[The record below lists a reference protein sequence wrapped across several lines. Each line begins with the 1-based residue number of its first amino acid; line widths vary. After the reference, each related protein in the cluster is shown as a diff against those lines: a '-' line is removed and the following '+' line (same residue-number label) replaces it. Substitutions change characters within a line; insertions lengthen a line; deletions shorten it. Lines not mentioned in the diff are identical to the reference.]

1 MRLKAF
7 FIGAFLIIFIATF
20 IISIFI
26 CFFIEDGYI
35 KIKRS
40 EDPSPIETTEGPA
53 PTALDDDENEDG
65 DFEENFVYGTPYMG
79 QTIHIS
85 LQIILNTIKNY
96 FSVVFSFLT
105 FLKNII

>member
-1 MRLKAF
+1 MRLKTF
-7 FIGAFLIIFIATF
+7 FIGVLLIIFIAAF

-53 PTALDDDENEDG
+53 PTALDDDEDES
-65 DFEENFVYGTPYMG
+65 FEEYFVYGTPF
-79 QTIHIS
+79 
-85 LQIILNTIKNY
+85 LDKNACPTEGEQ
-96 FSVVFSFLT
+96 SSHQ
-105 FLKNII
+105 LKNRLTNPSKKILVLC